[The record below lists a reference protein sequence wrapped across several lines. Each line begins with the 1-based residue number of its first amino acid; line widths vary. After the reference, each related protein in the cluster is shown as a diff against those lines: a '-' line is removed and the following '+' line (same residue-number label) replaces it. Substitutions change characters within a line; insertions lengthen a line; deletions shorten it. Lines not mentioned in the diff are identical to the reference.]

1 MRVTTLDDGIVRHIL
16 LDSPKDHNAL
26 SPDLLEQLQAALDG
40 ASSSAARVI
49 RLGPVGPTFCSGMD
63 LRTMVGNAPDL
74 SPLRRVLESLSLTRQ
89 PTVAT
94 VSGHVRAG
102 GIGIMAACDVVF
114 VARHTDF
121 AFTETKLGAIPALIS
136 GPLFKRVAPHL
147 ISRYYLSGEVF
158 DAETAYNM
166 GLVTEAVDDPTAAAN
181 DWAAAVAAA
190 APGAVS
196 ATLEL
201 LRQAVSGGLP
211 TLRALQELSERT
223 FAGAEAQ
230 EGIRALLE
238 KRKPVWGAFEAP

>member
-49 RLGPVGPTFCSGMD
+49 RLGHVGPTFCSGMD

-121 AFTETKLGAIPALIS
+121 AFKA
-136 GPLFKRVAPHL
+136 
-147 ISRYYLSGEVF
+147 
-158 DAETAYNM
+158 
-166 GLVTEAVDDPTAAAN
+166 
-181 DWAAAVAAA
+181 
-190 APGAVS
+190 GAVS
-196 ATLEL
+196 RRPRCDAG
-201 LRQAVSGGLP
+201 RAAPCDPRVRDDDRPQSGHCRVCRPLGGP
-211 TLRALQELSERT
+211 CAL
-223 FAGAEAQ
+223 A
-230 EGIRALLE
+230 
-238 KRKPVWGAFEAP
+238 

>member
-1 MRVTTLDDGIVRHIL
+1 
-16 LDSPKDHNAL
+16 
-26 SPDLLEQLQAALDG
+26 
-40 ASSSAARVI
+40 
-49 RLGPVGPTFCSGMD
+49 
-63 LRTMVGNAPDL
+63 
-74 SPLRRVLESLSLTRQ
+74 
-89 PTVAT
+89 VAT
-94 VSGHVRAG
+94 ISGHVRAG

-136 GPLFKRVAPHL
+136 GPLFNRVAPHL

-181 DWAAAVAAA
+181 DWATNVAAA

-201 LRQAVSGGLP
+201 LRQAVAGGLP